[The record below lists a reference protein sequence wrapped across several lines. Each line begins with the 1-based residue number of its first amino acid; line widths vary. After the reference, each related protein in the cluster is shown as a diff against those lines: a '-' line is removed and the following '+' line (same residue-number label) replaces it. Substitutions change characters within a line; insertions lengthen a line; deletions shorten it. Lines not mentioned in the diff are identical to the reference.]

1 MITVEQL
8 KTEINQYKKLHPN
21 YRDGQAVF
29 NYIDSKY
36 GIARELQFNH
46 NIDCFYNDSR
56 INEFI
61 KKAVELINNKL

>member
-1 MITVEQL
+1 MVTVEQL
-8 KTEINQYKKLHPN
+8 KAEIDLYKKLFPK

-36 GIARELQFNH
+36 GVARELQFRH
-46 NIDCFYNDSR
+46 NIDCFYNDSC

-61 KKAVELINNKL
+61 EKAVELINKQ

>member
-36 GIARELQFNH
+36 GVA
-46 NIDCFYNDSR
+46 
-56 INEFI
+56 
-61 KKAVELINNKL
+61 

>member
-1 MITVEQL
+1 MITIEQL
-8 KTEINQYKKLHPN
+8 KTEINQYKEHYPR

-36 GIARELQFNH
+36 GVARELQFIH
-46 NIDCFYNDSR
+46 NIDCFYNDSC

-61 KKAVELINNKL
+61 EKAVELINKQ